1 MMNLFDLL
9 ACPLCRVRLQLHP
22 AACTCP
28 DCGRSYPII
37 RGVPVFLP
45 NPEESAAPENKSDL
59 IIRNDYDP
67 WIPKT
72 IIQSLGKD
80 QIILEVGCGNRALSI
95 PNLIRLD
102 VALTPYVDVVADIH
116 ALPFIPECLDFIFSM
131 AVVEHL
137 QNPFQASHS
146 MFTALKDGGYI
157 YHECNFVFTYHGYP
171 SHFFN
176 ATAEGMKSI
185 FSAFSIIRQ
194 GVAPYQMPS
203 FALKNVLE
211 GYIHHSRASE
221 SRPGLQVI
229 RQLKEIL
236 DLDLL
241 ALDGYFTE
249 KAAFNLAAGTYL
261 VGQKK
266 ETPASTL
273 IPPVLLNLWQSNQAL
288 QKRFPDV
295 DRISLPDNILIWAQ
309 GEGKS
314 RFPEINGFID
324 RVIPFDKDPHPEPVR
339 PPETR
344 GGERSEPYP
353 APDDNRPVSGP
364 PETEGNPEGSE
375 PEVPGGSGWT
385 RSWKLGWAVL
395 MNEGFRIFLGK
406 LLRSWSRK
414 LLY

>member
-1 MMNLFDLL
+1 MNLFDLL
-9 ACPLCRVRLQLHP
+9 ACPLCRVPLKVQ
-22 AACTCP
+22 ATACTCSE
-28 DCGRSYPII
+28 CGQSYPII

-45 NPEESAAPENKSDL
+45 YPESPAAPQNQSDL

-80 QIILEVGCGNRALSI
+80 HIILEVGSGNRALSI
-95 PNLIRLD
+95 PNIIRLD
-102 VALTPYVDVVADIH
+102 VTLTPYVDLVADIH

-146 MFTALKDGGYI
+146 MYTALKDGGYI

-185 FSAFSIIRQ
+185 FSAFSMIRQ

-211 GYIHHSRASE
+211 SYIYYSRASE
-221 SRPGLQVI
+221 TRQGLQVI

-241 ALDGYFTE
+241 SLDGYFTE
-249 KAAFNLAAGTYL
+249 KGALNLAAGTYL
-261 VGQKK
+261 FGQKK
-266 ETPASTL
+266 KSRTSTL
-273 IPPVLLNLWQSNQAL
+273 IPPVLIRCWQSNPDL
-288 QKRFPDV
+288 QKRFPDI
-295 DRISLPDNILIWAQ
+295 DQISLPDNILIWAQ
-309 GEGKS
+309 AEGKP
-314 RFPEINGFID
+314 RFPEIEGFLNG
-324 RVIPFDKDPHPEPVR
+324 VISFNKNPHAEPVR

-344 GGERSEPYP
+344 GREGNELRPPPEENRP
-353 APDDNRPVSGP
+353 APGP
-364 PETEGNPEGSE
+364 PETGGSPEGNE
-375 PEVPGGSGWT
+375 PGVPGGTGWT
-385 RSWKLGWAVL
+385 RSWKLGWVVL
-395 MNEGFRIFLGK
+395 KNEGFRIFLGK